1 MVNPKLPSG
10 VKFESRGWE
19 TFDEFPGKRGIRQNI
34 LTTIE
39 FGLSPFVPMSEQ
51 YMMDYG
57 NLPGHGFGVHASDY
71 GAMMPDE
78 KGWAKRLMKY
88 GLGGATA
95 AKAGGRSITGD
106 VANTPDADI
115 KQKAQELSVKIT
127 NLLEQ
132 ENIASTF
139 DSTVRGEV
147 EEQAVASM
155 LRGME
160 WPSNA
165 RWRAGGDAVSAITV
179 VNQDD
184 MVKWGGETFDQY
196 GKSEG
201 AAEALE
207 YNLHMLARRLGPD
220 FVAGVEAMETTN
232 MTTKKYFQVKMKESG
247 IKDKALA
254 WEAGVS
260 GAIEDLKSQNSSSGR
275 MWNHLTHSLEDMYD
289 IIGEQTL
296 EEKQKENLD
305 YFARQMLSR
314 FAEIEAGQ
322 FGDAYIFHA
331 PVSRFEAGYARI
343 EPVIEDGFLI
353 DVNWSAGIV
362 GVPEDAA
369 GNPDKYIMR
378 ELKKKDGGMFQHVGT
393 AKSYAS
399 NSQILLWDAQ
409 TLANIESNQMATL
422 LGPVYQQAANDLAL
436 RSGRQSQIGSSVNT
450 ELAVGLGNVVQ
461 GMGVAQAVEVL
472 STTQSARMLEDQIKA
487 FFEDPKITTQF
498 ENFYE
503 DATEGSE
510 DVTTKWRNRRGGG
523 QFTAGGN
530 EEAGIWANEGGPFTS
545 ARSLVGMGIPFWFLV
560 GRTTTGFE
568 KFKRQQSHGVDK
580 MAGAKISSAWQEYV
594 DYGDPLLGIA
604 MPAGG
609 VFGAGGPMGRPLGK
623 LDTPGVLLQ
632 GGFRYD
638 FDSRHGFETAESAS
652 ARTEGKA
659 RSVIGQRGPV
669 RRTEYVTKTWTKEFQ
684 EGRTDEARE
693 RDQIRSME
701 DIYRQSRE
709 GRLIA

>member
-1 MVNPKLPSG
+1 MRPKLPSG
-10 VKFESRGWE
+10 VEFSSRGWE
-19 TFDEFPGKRGIRQNI
+19 TFDETPGKHGVRQNL

-57 NLPGHGFGVHASDY
+57 NLPGHGFGIHASDY

-95 AKAGGRSITGD
+95 EAGPGARSLTGD
-106 VANTPDADI
+106 LANTPDTAM

-196 GKSEG
+196 GKSEA

-247 IKDKALA
+247 IKDTALA

-260 GAIEDLKSQNSSSGR
+260 GAIDDLLSANSTSGR
-275 MWNHLTHSLEDMYD
+275 MWNYLNDSLEDMYD

-296 EEKQKENLD
+296 EEKDKENLD

-314 FAEIEAGQ
+314 FAAIESQQ

-343 EPVIEDGFLI
+343 EPVIEDGFLT
-353 DVNWSAGIV
+353 DVRWSAGIV
-362 GVPEDAA
+362 GVPKDAA
-369 GNPDKYIMR
+369 GNPEEYIMR
-378 ELKKKDGGMFQHVGT
+378 ELKKKGGGMFQQVGT

-409 TLANIESNQMATL
+409 TLANIGSNQMATL
-422 LGPVYQQAANDLAL
+422 LGPVYQQTANDLAL
-436 RSGRQSQIGSSVNT
+436 RSGRTQMVGSSVNT
-450 ELAVGLGNVVQ
+450 ELGVSLGNVVQ

-498 ENFYE
+498 ESFYE
-503 DATEGSE
+503 EAMVASSN
-510 DVTTKWRNRRGGG
+510 VTDKWRNRRGGG
-523 QFTAGGN
+523 QFTVGGN
-530 EEAGIWANEGGPFTS
+530 KEAGIWANEGGPFTD

-568 KFKRQQSHGVDK
+568 KFKKKQSHSIAK
-580 MAGAKISSAWQEYV
+580 MEGSFIDNPKWRTYIDDPTQANLAAARESGAI
-594 DYGDPLLGIA
+594 P
-604 MPAGG
+604 
-609 VFGAGGPMGRPLGK
+609 
-623 LDTPGVLLQ
+623 TPGVLLQ
-632 GGFRYD
+632 GGFRYG
-638 FDSRHGFETAESAS
+638 FGEEYGFETAASAS
-652 ARTEGKA
+652 ARTGGKA
-659 RSVIGQRGPV
+659 RSVIGQRQAV
-669 RRTEYVTKTWTKEFQ
+669 RRTDYVTKTWTKEFQ
-684 EGRTDEARE
+684 ADRSQSNRD

-709 GRLIA
+709 GMI